1 MTQKTTTITTL
12 TPLRGVAAL
21 MVAIYHFDVV
31 IANFVNQKFTMLI
44 DKSYLMVDLFFIM
57 SGFIMLY
64 VYSLKFATTVTKTN
78 FIKFIGARFAR
89 IYPLHFFTLLFWVAI
104 FYGLHQPESPI
115 NKTSAIPT
123 NLLLLHSFG
132 IHNTLT
138 WNVPSWSISAEWWAY
153 MIFPFLVLFLN
164 KYKRYGIITLSTI
177 SIILYFSILYFLPR
191 DIPTVS
197 TLPAPCDLNVT
208 YDYGCIR
215 GIAGFIAGMLTCIA
229 FQQKV
234 AVQFFN
240 RDFISILLIL
250 TTILLFHFGVNDLLI
265 VVCFIPL
272 VLTIVTNEKRVFR
285 LLQFKPLQYLG
296 NISYS
301 IYLTHGFAMFY
312 LAVPLLSKLGYVFRG
327 PGSLQISFYTGLW
340 TCGIYLVGVI
350 LISSFTYY
358 LVEKPCRNWLNK
370 KFNT

>member
-1 MTQKTTTITTL
+1 
-12 TPLRGVAAL
+12 
-21 MVAIYHFDVV
+21 
-31 IANFVNQKFTMLI
+31 
-44 DKSYLMVDLFFIM
+44 
-57 SGFIMLY
+57 
-64 VYSLKFATTVTKTN
+64 
-78 FIKFIGARFAR
+78 
-89 IYPLHFFTLLFWVAI
+89 
-104 FYGLHQPESPI
+104 
-115 NKTSAIPT
+115 
-123 NLLLLHSFG
+123 
-132 IHNTLT
+132 
-138 WNVPSWSISAEWWAY
+138 
-153 MIFPFLVLFLN
+153 
-164 KYKRYGIITLSTI
+164 
-177 SIILYFSILYFLPR
+177 
-191 DIPTVS
+191 
-197 TLPAPCDLNVT
+197 
-208 YDYGCIR
+208 
-215 GIAGFIAGMLTCIA
+215 MLTCIA